1 MRASV
6 SHPLPQLLEPVLH
19 DDERFRCS
27 CVIAGGTED
36 PDVLRETSGPPAS
49 RYHRRSIGISDNL
62 LDLLNYSPR
71 PQNTT
76 DDTVNEGDQSHDTD
90 DRTHEI
96 VERK

>member
-1 MRASV
+1 MIGRCDV
-6 SHPLPQLLEPVLH
+6 TFGSHLFSEV
-19 DDERFRCS
+19 
-27 CVIAGGTED
+27 
-36 PDVLRETSGPPAS
+36 
-49 RYHRRSIGISDNL
+49 IGISDNL

-76 DDTVNEGDQSHDTD
+76 DDTVNEGDQSHDTN

>member
-1 MRASV
+1 MIR
-6 SHPLPQLLEPVLH
+6 L
-19 DDERFRCS
+19 
-27 CVIAGGTED
+27 G
-36 PDVLRETSGPPAS
+36 DVTFGFHLFPEAT
-49 RYHRRSIGISDNL
+49 GISDNL

-76 DDTVNEGDQSHDTD
+76 DDTVNEGDQSHDPD

>member
-1 MRASV
+1 MIGRCDV
-6 SHPLPQLLEPVLH
+6 TFGSHLFSEV
-19 DDERFRCS
+19 
-27 CVIAGGTED
+27 
-36 PDVLRETSGPPAS
+36 
-49 RYHRRSIGISDNL
+49 IGISDNL
-62 LDLLNYSPR
+62 LDLLNYYSPR

>member
-1 MRASV
+1 M
-6 SHPLPQLLEPVLH
+6 SHVRWQRGPRH
-19 DDERFRCS
+19 DAHAVKLWATIRL
-27 CVIAGGTED
+27 G
-36 PDVLRETSGPPAS
+36 DVTLGSHLFSEA
-49 RYHRRSIGISDNL
+49 IGISDNL

>member
-1 MRASV
+1 MRYRLRGAEAAV
-6 SHPLPQLLEPVLH
+6 EVPRVDAHAVKLRAMIRLGDVTFGSHPFSEV
-19 DDERFRCS
+19 
-27 CVIAGGTED
+27 
-36 PDVLRETSGPPAS
+36 
-49 RYHRRSIGISDNL
+49 IGISDNL

-90 DRTHEI
+90 DGTDEI